1 VRINPKNAIAVGN
14 RAFVRLKLGDVDQS
28 ILDYDA
34 AINLNPKFAAALYGR
49 GLAKQKKGDR
59 AGADADVAAAK
70 ALRPDIAEEFAKFG
84 VD

>member
-1 VRINPKNAIAVGN
+1 MRSRSATAPSI
-14 RAFVRLKLGDVDQS
+14 RLKLGDVDQS

-34 AINLNPKFAAALYGR
+34 ALDLNPKFAAALYGR

-59 AGADADVAAAK
+59 AGADADLTAAK